1 MLHCSYACMYIH
13 MYIHIINKYM
23 YIHINT
29 HIHYICSCCTAGP
42 DLMDSILKL
51 IRLSIRRDIVYDRIV
66 VEMSGVSEPRN
77 LRDDFQDSKDTH
89 QVLV

>member
-1 MLHCSYACMYIH
+1 
-13 MYIHIINKYM
+13 
-23 YIHINT
+23 
-29 HIHYICSCCTAGP
+29 
-42 DLMDSILKL
+42 MDSILKL

-89 QVLV
+89 QVCCSMLQRVAVWCRLILCCSACCSVLQCVAVCCSVRATQYA